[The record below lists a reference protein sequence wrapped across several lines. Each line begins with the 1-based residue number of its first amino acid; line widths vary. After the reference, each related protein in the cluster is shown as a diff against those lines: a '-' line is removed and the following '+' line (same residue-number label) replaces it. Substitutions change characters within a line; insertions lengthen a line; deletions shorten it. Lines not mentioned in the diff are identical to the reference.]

1 MIDKNKNT
9 CYGLLDKSNG
19 PVGGSMIQQL
29 KYNPTEE
36 ETRKRRWALKKNKC
50 RGPYKPLS

>member
-36 ETRKRRWALKKNKC
+36 ETRKRR
-50 RGPYKPLS
+50 